1 MSVIVCVCSCMCVCV
16 CVHVCVCT
24 RVHVCVCACGMAGL
38 FMQSSA
44 AAPSIPS
51 NLIIS
56 SFLTYHFF
64 FSLSHFLSYISCIAF
79 ILHFSSFS
87 VSFSS
92 VFLPLFNAFLIF
104 LFFPFFLITYS
115 TSISNTLHHFLSF
128 FLPSRINVHLFIF
141 CLLYFHGCGFQ
152 SIYPPFFN
160 TYIIMYCV
168 DLSEMRYDTSFSL
181 PTASTKIIFCVR
193 E

>member
-1 MSVIVCVCSCMCVCV
+1 MG
-16 CVHVCVCT
+16 
-24 RVHVCVCACGMAGL
+24 RVNY
-38 FMQSSA
+38 
-44 AAPSIPS
+44 APSIPS

-64 FSLSHFLSYISCIAF
+64 FSLSHILSYISCIAF

-104 LFFPFFLITYS
+104 PFSFLFDYCTVLQFPI
-115 TSISNTLHHFLSF
+115 HFTIFCPSF
-128 FLPSRINVHLFIF
+128 FLPVLMSIYSYFLLFF
-141 CLLYFHGCGFQ
+141 LVYFHDCGFQ

-181 PTASTKIIFCVR
+181 PTASTPRGGGGTHV
-193 E
+193 